1 MRKEGDPQFGP
12 IATHLT
18 RVVHTQATE
27 CDDAS
32 RTAAYDCAVPLSDA
46 PAIDPAQAA
55 AAGATT
61 ASSVRAAGAAGA
73 AASADHGVAVEVR
86 GLVKRY
92 DGRAVVDGLDLV
104 ARPGAVTA
112 VLGPNGAGKTTTV
125 ECCEGLRSP
134 DGGSVRVLGHDP
146 VADARYLRPR
156 VGVMLQDGG
165 LPTGVRA
172 LELLRHVAAMY
183 AAPRPVDELAERL
196 GLHGFARTTVR
207 RLSGGQRQR
216 VALAAAVVGR
226 PDVVFLDEPS
236 AGMDPQSRRAVW
248 DLVRELRAD
257 GVAIVLTTHL
267 MDEAADLADHVHV
280 VDHGRVI
287 ASGSVRELTD
297 GGTGPGTISIE
308 ATPGLD
314 LASLRAA
321 LPHPSPDLLSAGYLS
336 GQKAPAQQIP
346 STQRSGD
353 GWVVSEGEAGV
364 YTLTGPV
371 DPAALAAVTGWL
383 ADRGVLARSV
393 TTGCR
398 TLEDVFL
405 DLTGRNLR

>member
-1 MRKEGDPQFGP
+1 M
-12 IATHLT
+12 
-18 RVVHTQATE
+18 
-27 CDDAS
+27 
-32 RTAAYDCAVPLSDA
+32 
-46 PAIDPAQAA
+46 
-55 AAGATT
+55 
-61 ASSVRAAGAAGA
+61 
-73 AASADHGVAVEVR
+73 EVR

-112 VLGPNGAGKTTTV
+112 VLGPNGAGKTTTI

-134 DGGSVRVLGHDP
+134 DGGSVRVLGLDP
-146 VADARYLRPR
+146 VADARALRPR

-183 AAPRPVDELAERL
+183 ATPRPVDELAERL

-287 ASGSVRELTD
+287 ASGTVRELTD
-297 GGTGPGTISIE
+297 GAGNPGTIRIE
-308 ATPGLD
+308 ATPNLD
-314 LASLRAA
+314 LTDLLAS
-321 LPHPSPDLLSAGYLS
+321 LSAGYLS
-336 GQKAPAQQIP
+336 SQHVPTQQIP
-346 STQRSGD
+346 STQRSEGG
-353 GWVVSEGEAGV
+353 GWAAVQSEPGV
-364 YTLTGPV
+364 YVLTGAV
-371 DPAALAAVTGWL
+371 EPATLAAVTSWL
-383 ADRGVLARSV
+383 AERGVLARSV
-393 TTGCR
+393 TTGAR

>member
-1 MRKEGDPQFGP
+1 MRKEGEPQLGQF
-12 IATHLT
+12 ATHLT
-18 RVVHTQATE
+18 RVIHTQVTSYDDGPRAAT
-27 CDDAS
+27 
-32 RTAAYDCAVPLSDA
+32 YDCPVSLPDA
-46 PAIDPAQAA
+46 PAIDSAQAA
-55 AAGATT
+55 TAGATT
-61 ASSVRAAGAAGA
+61 VSAAGT
-73 AASADHGVAVEVR
+73 ASGDHPVAVEVR

-104 ARPGAVTA
+104 ARQGAVTA
-112 VLGPNGAGKTTTV
+112 VLGPNGAGKTTTI

-134 DGGSVRVLGHDP
+134 DGGTVRVLGLDP
-146 VADARYLRPR
+146 VADARALRPR

-183 AAPRPVDELAERL
+183 ASPRPVDELAERL

-280 VDHGRVI
+280 VDHGKVI
-287 ASGSVRELTD
+287 ASGSVRDLTD
-297 GGTGPGTISIE
+297 GGSGPGSVRVE

-314 LASLRAA
+314 LTDLLTTLNAS
-321 LPHPSPDLLSAGYLS
+321 LSAGYLS
-336 GQKAPAQQIP
+336 SQMPSAGQIP
-346 STQRSGD
+346 STQRGVD
-353 GWVVSEGEAGV
+353 AWVGSEGEAGV
-364 YTLTGPV
+364 YILTGAV
-371 DPAALAAVTGWL
+371 DPAALVVVTAWL
-383 ADRGVLARSV
+383 AERGVLARSV
-393 TTGCR
+393 STGRR